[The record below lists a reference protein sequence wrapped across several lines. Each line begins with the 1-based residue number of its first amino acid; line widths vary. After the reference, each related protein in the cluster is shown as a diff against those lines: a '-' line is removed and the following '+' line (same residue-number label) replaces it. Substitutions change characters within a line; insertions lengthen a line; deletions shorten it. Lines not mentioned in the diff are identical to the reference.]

1 MKKIYNAPALLV
13 VELRTVHMM
22 ADVELRTVHMMAE
35 SLVITDTETIESSDE
50 ILTKEQ
56 TGVNVWD
63 SEW

>member
-22 ADVELRTVHMMAE
+22 AE
-35 SLVITDTETIESSDE
+35 SLVISNTATIESSEE

-56 TGVNVWD
+56 NMGNGSIWD
-63 SEW
+63 DEW

>member
-13 VELRTVHMM
+13 
-22 ADVELRTVHMMAE
+22 VELRTVHMMAE